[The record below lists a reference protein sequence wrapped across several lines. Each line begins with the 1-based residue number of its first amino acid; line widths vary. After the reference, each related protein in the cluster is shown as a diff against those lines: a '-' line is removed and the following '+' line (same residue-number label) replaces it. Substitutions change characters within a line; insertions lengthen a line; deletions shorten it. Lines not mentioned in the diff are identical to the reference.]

1 MFGNRMYDHK
11 CGINMFKVVECRT
24 HRSVPSFV
32 LHQARASH
40 WVTIGH
46 RRTVSRQ
53 HSTRSR
59 CQLVSPRTRTNAG
72 VSHLCFSGVNAY
84 NHLPQAI
91 HDLGLAPLKA
101 SFLSGYCVMRAEQ
114 SYVIRA
120 LEMYCN
126 SPVYLFCFCYAA
138 CISHTLVEKLCR
150 GAWGSENTLLWS

>member
-1 MFGNRMYDHK
+1 MVHRIKSSQQIYFCARFMFGNRMYDHK

-84 NHLPQAI
+84 NHLPQAT

-101 SFLSGYCVMRAEQ
+101 CV
-114 SYVIRA
+114 
-120 LEMYCN
+120 LEWLLGNACRT
-126 SPVYLFCFCYAA
+126 VVCDTCFGNV
-138 CISHTLVEKLCR
+138 L
-150 GAWGSENTLLWS
+150 